1 MHLCLLSDLNMYKRQ
16 TKYYKIDPASNF
28 GKLSL
33 GIQSD
38 YLIKPNGIKK
48 TDHNGNDNPSSKSVN
63 LNEQEDVVKNGDVSA
78 CMDLDETETIDE
90 KTYSQLPIQFKEGQ
104 AQIQQY
110 DNVEDTKY
118 EVDGKY
124 EIVDEEHGEC
134 MNSNHY
140 DEIQDQNE
148 KEYEELNKSQQKNG
162 FRYSDAFKL
171 KVVQYSQ
178 DHSIRQTAAKFG
190 VSKSQVSRWMKNA
203 DTFVNGNAG
212 NGDEGS
218 CRRFKFSQSERLE
231 ALNYITTSRTHSVKR
246 AAEKFGVPINTLYS
260 WKRIRTTSYAI
271 AFELVEELVKEAENL
286 SRNKVSNVEVLDED
300 LHAAAAVRPCFVKLE
315 RVSYADS
322 EIDTKSVVQISIRS
336 SKLDNDSDDEVI

>member
-1 MHLCLLSDLNMYKRQ
+1 MYKRQ

-33 GIQSD
+33 GIQSE

-63 LNEQEDVVKNGDVSA
+63 LNEQEDVVKNG
-78 CMDLDETETIDE
+78 ETETIDE
-90 KTYSQLPIQFKEGQ
+90 KTYSQLPIHSKEGQ
-104 AQIQQY
+104 AQTQQN
-110 DNVEDTKY
+110 DNLEDTKY

-178 DHSIRQTAAKFG
+178 DYSIRQTAAKFG

-203 DTFVNGNAG
+203 ETFVNDH
-212 NGDEGS
+212 GDEGS
-218 CRRFKFSQSERLE
+218 CRRFKFSQSEREE

-246 AAEKFGVPINTLYS
+246 AAEKFRVPIATLYS

-286 SRNKVSNVEVLDED
+286 SRNKVSNVEVVDED

-336 SKLDNDSDDEVI
+336 

>member
-1 MHLCLLSDLNMYKRQ
+1 MDKCQ

-38 YLIKPNGIKK
+38 YLIKPNSFKK
-48 TDHNGNDNPSSKSVN
+48 TDYNGNENPSSKSVH
-63 LNEQEDVVKNGDVSA
+63 LNEQEDGVMNEDVSA
-78 CMDLDETETIDE
+78 CMDLDETETFDE
-90 KTYSQLPIQFKEGQ
+90 ETYSQLPIEGQ
-104 AQIQQY
+104 AQTQQD

-118 EVDGKY
+118 EVDGNGKY
-124 EIVDEEHGEC
+124 EIVYEEHSEW

-148 KEYEELNKSQQKNG
+148 KEYEELNKSQLKNG

-171 KVVQYSQ
+171 KVIKYSRN
-178 DHSIRQTAAKFG
+178 HSIRQTAAKFG

-203 DTFVNGNAG
+203 ETFVNDH
-212 NGDEGS
+212 GDEGS
-218 CRRFKFSQSERLE
+218 CRRFKFSQSEREE
-231 ALNYITTSRTHSVKR
+231 ALNYITASRTHSVKR
-246 AAEKFGVPINTLYS
+246 AAEKFRVPIATLYS

-286 SRNKVSNVEVLDED
+286 SRNKVSNVEVVDED

-336 SKLDNDSDDEVI
+336 

>member
-16 TKYYKIDPASNF
+16 TKYYKIDPASTF

-33 GIQSD
+33 GIQSE
-38 YLIKPNGIKK
+38 YLIKPYGFKK

-90 KTYSQLPIQFKEGQ
+90 TTYSQLPIQFKEGQ

-148 KEYEELNKSQQKNG
+148 KEYEELNKSQLKNG

-171 KVVQYSQ
+171 KVIKYSRN
-178 DHSIRQTAAKFG
+178 HSIRQTAAKFG

-203 DTFVNGNAG
+203 ETFVNDH
-212 NGDEGS
+212 GDEGS
-218 CRRFKFSQSERLE
+218 CRRFKFSQSEREE

-286 SRNKVSNVEVLDED
+286 SRNKVSNVEVVDED

-336 SKLDNDSDDEVI
+336 SKLDNDSDDEVIQ